1 MENDENI
8 TKKGIPVV
16 SKDENG
22 KTVQNAE
29 IERSEIV
36 LRLSLTQ
43 RLEKMLKQY
52 NSDISQKEKDDIATK
67 AGQILV
73 DELLNKTIDNTNE
86 LL

>member
-1 MENDENI
+1 MENDKNI

-16 SKDENG
+16 SEDENG
-22 KTVQNAE
+22 KIVQNAE

-43 RLEKMLKQY
+43 KLEKMLKQY
-52 NSDISQKEKDDIATK
+52 NSDISQKEKDNVATK

>member
-16 SKDENG
+16 SEDGNG

-43 RLEKMLKQY
+43 KLEKMLKQY
-52 NSDISQKEKDDIATK
+52 NSDISQKEKDDVATK

>member
-1 MENDENI
+1 MMKI
-8 TKKGIPVV
+8 
-16 SKDENG
+16 
-22 KTVQNAE
+22 VQNAE

-43 RLEKMLKQY
+43 KLEKMLKKY
-52 NSDISQKEKDDIATK
+52 NSDISQKEKDDVATK

>member
-1 MENDENI
+1 MENDEDI

-16 SKDENG
+16 SKDKNG

-43 RLEKMLKQY
+43 KLEKMLKKY
-52 NSDISQKEKDDIATK
+52 NSDISQKEKDDVATK

>member
-16 SKDENG
+16 SEEGNG
-22 KTVQNAE
+22 KIVQNAE

-43 RLEKMLKQY
+43 KLEKMLKKY
-52 NSDISQKEKDDIATK
+52 NSDISQKEKDDVATK